1 VLIHSPLLSGLF
13 FWVTGIGAVSHK
25 HYYQQAQ
32 QNRAVTL
39 VEQKT
44 GALFLLGAE
53 TTTFPLSG
61 ANKPWNYFKA
71 ATFG

>member
-1 VLIHSPLLSGLF
+1 
-13 FWVTGIGAVSHK
+13 VSHK

-71 ATFG
+71 PTFG